1 MKIVHKEEK
10 KSYRKEQILKTI
22 IQENFLREDKP
33 TYWKDNLKNW
43 PNIVNIKEYS
53 NITIVF

>member
-43 PNIVNIKEYS
+43 PNIVNTKEYS